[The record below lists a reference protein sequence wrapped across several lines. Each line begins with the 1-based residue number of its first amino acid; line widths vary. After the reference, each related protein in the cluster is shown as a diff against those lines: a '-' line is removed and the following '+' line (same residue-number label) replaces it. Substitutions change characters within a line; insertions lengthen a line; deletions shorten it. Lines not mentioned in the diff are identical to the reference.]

1 MLSLHDRLVSLNI
14 CARSLYFENT
24 VQLAE
29 ILSDTIH
36 LMRYIYSGATKTIQY
51 VFISVGLAATVIRL
65 AMMSY
70 VLLRK
75 FLLWRS
81 GAKDQGLY
89 SIFFWYFYP
98 GK

>member
-1 MLSLHDRLVSLNI
+1 MHLNLHLTQCGIAQLIFRFHGLMLATKIYLI
-14 CARSLYFENT
+14 
-24 VQLAE
+24 
-29 ILSDTIH
+29 
-36 LMRYIYSGATKTIQY
+36 RYIYSGATKTIQY

-89 SIFFWYFYP
+89 PIFFSYFYP

>member
-1 MLSLHDRLVSLNI
+1 MLVVCILTSPTGSSKYGTTR
-14 CARSLYFENT
+14 RNT
-24 VQLAE
+24 QRYYT
-29 ILSDTIH
+29 SKH
-36 LMRYIYSGATKTIQY
+36 LMRYIYSGATKTIQF

-81 GAKDQGLY
+81 GVKNQGLY
-89 SIFFWYFYP
+89 SIFFSYFYP